1 MDEHAQLAHGG
12 VRVRD
17 RRQRVHDTAQ
27 EPEADLHLRGEL
39 VATHP
44 CACEESVNLKVLT
57 RSFDPNACG
66 SHFVDQFDTNA
77 CKDVYCQ
84 NIRRMRESF
93 ALQALIRR

>member
-1 MDEHAQLAHGG
+1 MDEHAQHAHGG

-44 CACEESVNLKVLT
+44 CVCEESVNLKV
-57 RSFDPNACG
+57 FDPK
-66 SHFVDQFDTNA
+66 F
-77 CKDVYCQ
+77 
-84 NIRRMRESF
+84 
-93 ALQALIRR
+93 